1 MYMLPMCTLYSP
13 VVERQALKLIG
24 QLSFVLL
31 LLHYKLLFRLCFHGP
46 QGDETCSVC
55 KGPHCPLIQLRLQL
69 DVGVLSAAAERGC
82 EGWALC
88 FESKIVASLNRQL

>member
-1 MYMLPMCTLYSP
+1 MLPMCTLYSP